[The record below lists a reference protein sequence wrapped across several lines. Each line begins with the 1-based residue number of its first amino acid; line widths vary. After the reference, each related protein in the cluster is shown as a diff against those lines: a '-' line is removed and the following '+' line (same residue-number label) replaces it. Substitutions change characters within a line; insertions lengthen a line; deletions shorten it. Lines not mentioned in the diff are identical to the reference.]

1 MIRLNEL
8 SAVDAAKKL
17 VTREVSAEQYLR
29 ACLERIDEREQEV
42 RAFAFI
48 NREGALARA
57 RQLDAGP
64 VLGPLH
70 GLTLG
75 IKDVF
80 DTFDM
85 PTQGGSKA
93 FEGYRPSHDAGCI
106 AYARRMGA
114 VMLGKTVTAE
124 LATFPPNETRN
135 PLNLAHT
142 PGGSSSGSAAAVA
155 DFMVAAATGSQQF
168 GSLIRPAGYCGVV
181 AYKPTYNLV
190 PKRGVWANSDSCDTV
205 GVLAR
210 TVPDVALVTSAMI
223 EFPGLRAFV
232 ERTDDVPAPKIGLC
246 RSYQWDK
253 CDAHMKA
260 AFEAAGG
267 TLAAAGAKVTEV
279 TLPERFR
286 GMADAQS
293 LVSNFEMSRGF
304 SDVVS
309 RFGDKLR
316 KPLYDRSVAGL
327 KITGED
333 YQRAQKLGRE
343 CRQIFSD
350 VLGDCDVML
359 TPAATGEAPKGI
371 EYTGDP
377 IMNGVWSFLHTPCVS
392 VNGGYGPNGLP
403 LGMQVVGRL
412 DDDARTL
419 ACAHWIHRHLGR

>member
-8 SAVDAAKKL
+8 SAVDAAEKL
-17 VTREVSAEQYLR
+17 AAREISAEQYLR
-29 ACLERIDEREQEV
+29 ACLERIDEREKEV

-57 RQLDAGP
+57 RELDAGP

-93 FEGYRPSHDAGCI
+93 FEGYRPSQDAGCV
-106 AYARRMGA
+106 AYARKMGA
-114 VMLGKTVTAE
+114 IVLGKTMTAE
-124 LATFPPNETRN
+124 LATFPPNETHN

-181 AYKPTYNLV
+181 AYKPTYNLI

-205 GVLAR
+205 GVMAR

-232 ERTDDVPAPKIGLC
+232 NRADDVPAPKVALC
-246 RSYQWDK
+246 RTYQWDK
-253 CDAHMKA
+253 CDEHMKA
-260 AFEAAGG
+260 AFEAAGEA
-267 TLAAAGAKVTEV
+267 LSAAGAKVAEIA
-279 TLPERFR
+279 LPEPFR

-304 SDVVS
+304 SDVVI
-309 RFGDKLR
+309 RFGAKLR
-316 KPLYDRSVAGL
+316 KPLYDRSTAGL

-343 CRQIFSD
+343 CRQLFAD

>member
-1 MIRLNEL
+1 MKEFNRL
-8 SAVDAAKKL
+8 SAIDAAKKL
-17 VTREVSAEQYLR
+17 ATREISAEQYLR
-29 ACLERIDEREQEV
+29 ACLERIDEREKDV
-42 RAFAFI
+42 HAFAFI
-48 NREGALARA
+48 NRDGALARA
-57 RQLDAGP
+57 RQLDAGA

-80 DTFDM
+80 DTYDM
-85 PTQGGSKA
+85 PTQGGSRA
-93 FEGYRPSHDAGCI
+93 FEGYRPSQDAGCI
-106 AYARRMGA
+106 AYARKMGA
-114 VMLGKTVTAE
+114 IMLGKTVTAE

-135 PLNLAHT
+135 PLNLTHS

-155 DFMVAAATGSQQF
+155 DFMVAAATGTQQF

-181 AYKPTYNLV
+181 AYKPTYNLI

-205 GVLAR
+205 GVMAR
-210 TVPDVALVTSAMI
+210 TVADVAFVTSAMI

-232 ERTDDVPAPKIGLC
+232 DRPDDVPPPKVGLC
-246 RSYQWDK
+246 RSYEWDK
-253 CDAHMKA
+253 CDAHKKA
-260 AFEAAGG
+260 AFDAVRGP
-267 TLAAAGAKVTEV
+267 LAAAGAKVSEIAQ
-279 TLPERFR
+279 PERFR
-286 GMADAQS
+286 GMAAAQS

-304 SDVVS
+304 SDVVI

-316 KPLYDRSVAGL
+316 KPLYDRSMAGL

-343 CRQIFSD
+343 CRQLFAD
-350 VLGDCDVML
+350 VLGDCDVLL

-377 IMNGVWSFLHTPCVS
+377 IMNGVWSFMHTPSVS

-403 LGMQVVGRL
+403 LAMQVIGRL

-419 ACAHWIHRHLGR
+419 ACAHWVHRHLGG

>member
-1 MIRLNEL
+1 MKELNRL
-8 SAVDAAKKL
+8 SATDAAKKL
-17 VTREVSAEQYLR
+17 ATREISAEQYLR
-29 ACLERIDEREQEV
+29 ACLERIEEREKDV
-42 RAFAFI
+42 HAFAFI
-48 NREGALARA
+48 NRDGALARA
-57 RQLDAGP
+57 RQLDAGA

-80 DTFDM
+80 DTYDM
-85 PTQGGSKA
+85 PTQGGSRA
-93 FEGYRPSHDAGCI
+93 FENYRPSQDAGCI
-106 AYARRMGA
+106 AYARKMGA
-114 VMLGKTVTAE
+114 IMLGKTVTAE

-155 DFMVAAATGSQQF
+155 DFMVAAATGTQQF
-168 GSLIRPAGYCGVV
+168 GSLIRPAGYCGVI
-181 AYKPTYNLV
+181 AFKPTYNLI

-205 GVLAR
+205 GVMAR

-223 EFPGLRAFV
+223 EFPALRAFV
-232 ERTDDVPAPKIGLC
+232 DRADDVPAPKIGLC
-246 RSYQWDK
+246 RSYEWDK

-260 AFEAAGG
+260 AFEAARGP
-267 TLAAAGAKVTEV
+267 LAAAGAKVSEIA
-279 TLPERFR
+279 LPERFR
-286 GMADAQS
+286 GMAAAQS

-304 SDVVS
+304 SDVVI

-316 KPLYDRSVAGL
+316 KPLYDRSTAGL
-327 KITGED
+327 KITGEE

-343 CRQIFSD
+343 CRQQFAD
-350 VLGDCDVML
+350 VLGDCDVLL

-377 IMNGVWSFLHTPCVS
+377 IMNGVWSFMHTPSVS

-403 LGMQVVGRL
+403 LAMQVIGRL

-419 ACAHWIHRHLGR
+419 ACAHWVHRHLGG